1 MPDYTVRQGDC
12 LSSIAA
18 RYGLDWQSIW
28 NHGKNSQLKRKRK
41 DPNILLPGDV
51 LFVPDKEVKQEDG
64 ATESRHRFV
73 RKSAS
78 AKLRLQLLDEERKPR
93 ANLRYVLAVDGALHE
108 GTTDGEGRI
117 EVAIP
122 PAARSAKLTVQDGE
136 KQEEFDLSLGHVD
149 PISEVSGVQQRLTNL
164 GFDCGGESGTIGERT
179 ASALRGFQKQEVLSE
194 TGQIDGATRQKLEEI
209 HGS

>member
-18 RYGLDWQSIW
+18 RYGLDWRSIW
-28 NHGKNSQLKRKRK
+28 DHGKNSQLKRKRN

-51 LFVPDKEVKQEDG
+51 VFVPDKAVKQEDG
-64 ATESRHRFV
+64 GTQQRHRFV

-78 AKLRLQLLDEERKPR
+78 AKLRLQLLDEERNPR
-93 ANLRYVLAVDGALHE
+93 ANLRYILAVDGSLHE
-108 GTTDGEGRI
+108 GVTDGEGRI
-117 EVAIP
+117 ETEIP
-122 PAARSAKLTVQDGE
+122 PSARSAKLTVQDGE
-136 KQEEFDLSLGHVD
+136 KQEEFELSLGHVD
-149 PISEVSGVQQRLTNL
+149 PISETSGVQQRLTNL

-179 ASALRGFQKQEVLSE
+179 AAALRGFQKQSGLPE
-194 TGQIDGATRQKLEEI
+194 TGQIDATTRQNLEEI